1 MEHPLNPHKS
11 YAYSPPP
18 PLCRTATGSGRAA
31 HLALTTPRL
40 SPYADAS
47 PHAADLRAAAEGF
60 VCLSLNQHLA
70 SHSKRATC
78 FSGRWL

>member
-11 YAYSPPP
+11 YAYSPPA

-40 SPYADAS
+40 SRYAS
-47 PHAADLRAAAEGF
+47 VPPHAADHRRAGEVLRVPEA
-60 VCLSLNQHLA
+60 SSNLNSFL
-70 SHSKRATC
+70 R
-78 FSGRWL
+78 

>member
-40 SPYADAS
+40 SRYASAP

-60 VCLSLNQHLA
+60 ACLRLHLI
-70 SHSKRATC
+70 
-78 FSGRWL
+78 

>member
-18 PLCRTATGSGRAA
+18 PLCRTAKGSGRAA

-40 SPYADAS
+40 SPYANAS
-47 PHAADLRAAAEGF
+47 PHAADHRRAVEVLRVLEASSN
-60 VCLSLNQHLA
+60 LNSSLQ
-70 SHSKRATC
+70 R
-78 FSGRWL
+78 GR